1 MSQTRQKPRQS
12 WATRP
17 LPPVTVADIE
27 RYLDTVAR
35 LMDKAGRKADL
46 YLPIWRRLQLELKKR
61 QEADE
66 LLAEARAR
74 LTRSKP
80 IRSRDQTS
88 AQSA

>member
-1 MSQTRQKPRQS
+1 MTARPRQS

-17 LPPVTVADIE
+17 LPPVTVEDIE

-61 QEADE
+61 QDADA

-74 LTRSKP
+74 LTRSK
-80 IRSRDQTS
+80 DQTAARS
-88 AQSA
+88 A

>member
-1 MSQTRQKPRQS
+1 MTKQAKPRLS

-46 YLPIWRRLQLELKKR
+46 YLPIWRRLQRELEKR
-61 QEADE
+61 KEADA

-74 LTRSKP
+74 LTRSQAK
-80 IRSRDQTS
+80 RSTDQIS
-88 AQSA
+88 ARSA